1 VGRLVLHCSVSGS
14 ARRRVLGAAPATGP
28 GPSAT
33 GEEPQMHTLSAPLTS
48 RTGPAAEPC
57 VAGDIGPERREIEF
71 EPVADPAPA
80 PAAPSPVPAP
90 APAPPAPV
98 PAPA

>member
-1 VGRLVLHCSVSGS
+1 
-14 ARRRVLGAAPATGP
+14 
-28 GPSAT
+28 
-33 GEEPQMHTLSAPLTS
+33 MHTLTAPLTP
-48 RTGPAAEPC
+48 RTVPAAEPC

-80 PAAPSPVPAP
+80 APSPVPATAPP